1 MSVSKKDLQ
10 LLVAFAGVLLVA
22 LTYFF
27 VFVKVQDYTE
37 LLKTDNTTLQT
48 EVTKLEE
55 LNAKKDEY
63 VADTKNYD
71 NEYAVLLAKYDIS
84 YMPEDEIMFIA
95 DMESTELNQVSVTYL
110 NLSDP
115 VAMEAATATAATT
128 TATATAT
135 TATDATATTD
145 TTAVAADGDL
155 GMTPVENSIAMFQ
168 VPTEFGFNVT
178 YEGFKNMV
186 RYLYSTGGRKN
197 IDSINLLFDSA
208 TGQLSGSIT
217 ANRYFLTGT
226 DQIASTTDI
235 PAMETGV
242 EDIFKTT
249 DGSNV
254 NP

>member
-1 MSVSKKDLQ
+1 
-10 LLVAFAGVLLVA
+10 
-22 LTYFF
+22 
-27 VFVKVQDYTE
+27 
-37 LLKTDNTTLQT
+37 
-48 EVTKLEE
+48 
-55 LNAKKDEY
+55 
-63 VADTKNYD
+63 
-71 NEYAVLLAKYDIS
+71 
-84 YMPEDEIMFIA
+84 
-95 DMESTELNQVSVTYL
+95 
-110 NLSDP
+110 
-115 VAMEAATATAATT
+115 
-128 TATATAT
+128 
-135 TATDATATTD
+135 
-145 TTAVAADGDL
+145 
-155 GMTPVENSIAMFQ
+155 MTPVENSIAMFQ

>member
-71 NEYAVLLAKYDIS
+71 NEYAVLQAKYDIS

-128 TATATAT
+128 TATA
-135 TATDATATTD
+135 